1 MKVREIKDGD
11 VTVLELSG
19 RMAEGRDTDALSE
32 RINRLADQG
41 SRKIIFDL
49 SKVYWIDSSG
59 LGLLIR
65 AYTRMQKVGG
75 DLKLARV
82 TRSVSSLLA
91 DDQVDDRFRRPR
103 YAGRRHRGLRNL
115 RSGGLIPKH
124 G

>member
-1 MKVREIKDGD
+1 MKVREIKHGD

-32 RINRLADQG
+32 RINRLADHG

-82 TRSVSSLLA
+82 TRSVSSLLQMTKLTTVFA
-91 DDQVDDRFRRPR
+91 VYDTLEGAIEAF
-103 YAGRRHRGLRNL
+103 GT
-115 RSGGLIPKH
+115 
-124 G
+124 